1 MSERRDEIRVGG
13 QLFPL
18 LGHVVRLY
26 PPPATW
32 RPVPAAGW
40 LMAYFLRTVEYGK
53 AAGQKH
59 RDVCQTLLCEG
70 LQSLSGSGL
79 CAHCTVEAN
88 GITGG
93 RMSAP
98 AGWYPQPDGLERYWD
113 GTQWTA
119 ESRSPAAQVGGAPAT
134 SASPPPSAA
143 QGSGMRWLK
152 YAGAGFGGLV
162 VGLIMGTTAGS
173 TAETA
178 APAATVTLPAPAAV
192 TETVEVPVE
201 STVTVTAPTA
211 GEPAPA
217 ATTSAAPP
225 VRVTVPDAVGMNY
238 QDAQDLWRSSGLI
251 VGPAVDATGANRL
264 PVLDLNWV
272 VLEQEPAA
280 GEVVDA
286 DTMITA
292 TVKKYTDD

>member
-1 MSERRDEIRVGG
+1 
-13 QLFPL
+13 
-18 LGHVVRLY
+18 
-26 PPPATW
+26 
-32 RPVPAAGW
+32 
-40 LMAYFLRTVEYGK
+40 
-53 AAGQKH
+53 
-59 RDVCQTLLCEG
+59 
-70 LQSLSGSGL
+70 
-79 CAHCTVEAN
+79 
-88 GITGG
+88 
-93 RMSAP
+93 MSAP

-113 GTQWTA
+113 GTHWTA
-119 ESRSPAAQVGGAPAT
+119 ESRLPASQVGAG
-134 SASPPPSAA
+134 SASPPPSTA

-152 YAGAGFGGLV
+152 YAGAGFAGLV
-162 VGLIMGTTAGS
+162 VGLITGTAAGS
-173 TAETA
+173 TTETA
-178 APAATVTLPAPAAV
+178 APATTVTLPAPEPV

-201 STVTVTAPTA
+201 STVTVTAPAA
-211 GEPAPA
+211 GEQAPA

-225 VRVTVPDAVGMNY
+225 ARVTVPDAVGMNY

-280 GEVVDA
+280 GEVVDT